1 MTRFRTLGRLALVLL
16 LLAPGASRGAEDAPR
31 VRLETSAGAFTVE
44 LWPGE
49 APRTVESFLRY
60 VDRGFYEGLVFHRVI
75 PDFMI
80 QTGGYE
86 ADLAYREPAGT
97 VPNESVG
104 GARNLRGTL
113 AMARRRDPDSAD
125 AQFFVNVSENA
136 HLDADGTRPGYTV
149 FGRVVEGMEV
159 VDAISLVETGVR
171 DGMRDVPLEPITILE
186 VERVGG

>member
-1 MTRFRTLGRLALVLL
+1 MSGIRSFVRLALLTLL
-16 LLAPGASRGAEDAPR
+16 LGLAPARAEEGNPR
-31 VRLETSAGAFTVE
+31 VRVETSVGSFTVE

-60 VDRGFYEGLVFHRVI
+60 VDRDFYEGLVFHRVI

-80 QTGGYE
+80 QTGRYE

-125 AQFFVNVSENA
+125 AQFFVNVSDNA

-149 FGRVVEGMEV
+149 FGRVVAGMEV

-171 DGMRDVPLEPITILE
+171 DGMRDVPLEPVTIVE
-186 VERVGG
+186 VERVGD

>member
-1 MTRFRTLGRLALVLL
+1 MSGIRSFVRLALLTLL
-16 LLAPGASRGAEDAPR
+16 LGLAPARAEEGNPR
-31 VRLETSAGAFTVE
+31 VRVETSVGSFTVE

-60 VDRGFYEGLVFHRVI
+60 VDRDFYEGLVFHRVI

-125 AQFFVNVSENA
+125 AQFFVNVSDNA

-149 FGRVVEGMEV
+149 FGRVVAGMEV

-171 DGMRDVPLEPITILE
+171 DGMRDVPLEPVTIVE
-186 VERVGG
+186 VERVGD

>member
-1 MTRFRTLGRLALVLL
+1 MSGIRSFVRLALLTLL
-16 LLAPGASRGAEDAPR
+16 LGLAPARAEEGNPR
-31 VRLETSAGAFTVE
+31 VRVETSVGSFTVE

-60 VDRGFYEGLVFHRVI
+60 VDRDFYEGLVFHRVI

-125 AQFFVNVSENA
+125 AQFFVNVSDNA

-149 FGRVVEGMEV
+149 FGRVVAGMEI

-171 DGMRDVPLEPITILE
+171 DGMRDVPLEPVTIVE
-186 VERVGG
+186 VERVGD

>member
-1 MTRFRTLGRLALVLL
+1 MPPIRSLVRLALLTLL
-16 LLAPGASRGAEDAPR
+16 LGFAPARAEEERPR
-31 VRLETSAGAFTVE
+31 VHVETSVGSFTVE

-104 GARNLRGTL
+104 GPRNLRGTL

-125 AQFFVNVSENA
+125 AQFFVNVADNA
-136 HLDADGTRPGYTV
+136 HLDAEGTRPGYTV

-171 DGMRDVPLEPITILE
+171 DGMRNVPLEPITI
-186 VERVGG
+186 VGMERVGG

>member
-1 MTRFRTLGRLALVLL
+1 MSGIRSFVRLALLTLL
-16 LLAPGASRGAEDAPR
+16 LGLAPARAEEGNPR
-31 VRLETSAGAFTVE
+31 VRVETSVGSFTVE

-60 VDRGFYEGLVFHRVI
+60 VDRDFYEGLVFHRVI

-125 AQFFVNVSENA
+125 AQFFVNVSDNA

-149 FGRVVEGMEV
+149 FGRVVAGMEV

-171 DGMRDVPLEPITILE
+171 DGMRDVPLEPITI
-186 VERVGG
+186 VAMERVGG

>member
-1 MTRFRTLGRLALVLL
+1 MPAIRSLVRLALLTLL
-16 LLAPGASRGAEDAPR
+16 FGFAPARAEEGNPR
-31 VRLETSAGAFTVE
+31 VRVETSAGSFTVE

-49 APRTVESFLRY
+49 APRTVESFLRS
-60 VDRGFYEGLVFHRVI
+60 VDRDFYEGLVFHRVI

-125 AQFFVNVSENA
+125 AQFFVNVADNA
-136 HLDADGTRPGYTV
+136 HLDAEGTRPGYTV
-149 FGRVVEGMEV
+149 FGRVVAGMEV

-171 DGMRDVPLEPITILE
+171 EGMRNVPLEPITIVE
-186 VERVGG
+186 MERVGG

>member
-1 MTRFRTLGRLALVLL
+1 MPAIRSLVRLVLL
-16 LLAPGASRGAEDAPR
+16 TLLFGFTPARAKEENPR
-31 VRLETSAGAFTVE
+31 VRVETSAGSFTVE

-49 APRTVESFLRY
+49 APRTVESFLRS
-60 VDRGFYEGLVFHRVI
+60 VDRDFYEGLVFHRVI

-104 GARNLRGTL
+104 GPRNLRGTL

-125 AQFFVNVSENA
+125 TQFFVNVADNA
-136 HLDADGTRPGYTV
+136 HLDAEGTRPGYTV

-171 DGMRDVPLEPITILE
+171 EGMRNVPLEPITIVE
-186 VERVGG
+186 MERVGG

>member
-1 MTRFRTLGRLALVLL
+1 MPAIRSLVRLVLL
-16 LLAPGASRGAEDAPR
+16 TLLFGFTPARAEEENPR
-31 VRLETSAGAFTVE
+31 VRVETSAGSFTVE

-49 APRTVESFLRY
+49 APRTVESFLRS
-60 VDRGFYEGLVFHRVI
+60 VDRDFYEGLVFHRVI

-104 GARNLRGTL
+104 GPRNLRGTL

-125 AQFFVNVSENA
+125 TQFFVNVADNA
-136 HLDADGTRPGYTV
+136 HLDAEGTQPGYTV

-171 DGMRDVPLEPITILE
+171 EGMRNVPLEPITIVE
-186 VERVGG
+186 MERVGG